1 MGANGSSETVTIDHS
16 GGEFSPGATD
26 EPGLSEIEIAVNLG
40 DAMDRVI
47 IVGTAG
53 DDDVAVGTSGVA
65 SNADGDVDVTFA
77 PLPATLE
84 VWGGAGRNT
93 ITGQGAQGAG
103 GRFLGRLLLHAG
115 DEGDTLIAGDSGD
128 ELYGGGGADVLEGR
142 LGSDLLAGRSGND
155 SLSGGDGNDTLLGGA
170 GSDAF
175 IAGAGDDVLEAVDGE
190 AESNL
195 NGGPGVDTA
204 RYDSVIDPA
213 PVAVENRLPE

>member
-77 PLPATLE
+77 PLRRRSRSGAAREGTRSPAR
-84 VWGGAGRNT
+84 GRK
-93 ITGQGAQGAG
+93 APAG
-103 GRFLGRLLLHAG
+103 G
-115 DEGDTLIAGDSGD
+115 S
-128 ELYGGGGADVLEGR
+128 
-142 LGSDLLAGRSGND
+142 
-155 SLSGGDGNDTLLGGA
+155 SGGCSSTRATKGT
-170 GSDAF
+170 
-175 IAGAGDDVLEAVDGE
+175 
-190 AESNL
+190 
-195 NGGPGVDTA
+195 
-204 RYDSVIDPA
+204 R
-213 PVAVENRLPE
+213 

>member
-1 MGANGSSETVTIDHS
+1 M
-16 GGEFSPGATD
+16 
-26 EPGLSEIEIAVNLG
+26 
-40 DAMDRVI
+40 
-47 IVGTAG
+47 
-53 DDDVAVGTSGVA
+53 
-65 SNADGDVDVTFA
+65 
-77 PLPATLE
+77 
-84 VWGGAGRNT
+84 
-93 ITGQGAQGAG
+93 
-103 GRFLGRLLLHAG
+103 
-115 DEGDTLIAGDSGD
+115 
-128 ELYGGGGADVLEGR
+128 
-142 LGSDLLAGRSGND
+142 LAGRSGND